1 MSSKN
6 LLILLK
12 NNFYSMK
19 VYFLLFVLVL
29 FSCKYQNN
37 QESLYLYYH
46 GNRVFSFYDLV
57 LKNDSNSYFRNLMYV
72 GKPIEILIDEYELHN
87 IKNSF
92 RCSCPRGR
100 VGGDHRPA
108 AQQAHPCAAPHPPGQ
123 ASRGHTGGHLSI
135 TTERSGTDLL
145 LLAIARLVATWGSL
159 FRVSFTISHLFSVDH
174 GSLQQMFSNCQ

>member
-1 MSSKN
+1 
-6 LLILLK
+6 
-12 NNFYSMK
+12 MK

-92 RCSCPRGR
+92 SKDYLFINTTSYSKGLFIIYYLNGERKREYLFFDQKG
-100 VGGDHRPA
+100 VND
-108 AQQAHPCAAPHPPGQ
+108 
-123 ASRGHTGGHLSI
+123 LKNSI
-135 TTERSGTDLL
+135 DIHIKNTQKKKRIINWIH
-145 LLAIARLVATWGSL
+145 AIQKIHQ
-159 FRVSFTISHLFSVDH
+159 FE
-174 GSLQQMFSNCQ
+174 